1 MKHIVGLFA
10 WIFGFVTLLLVMSSF
25 ILLFQTSEVPI
36 AIPETPAY
44 YEAIGEAAGK
54 DFAILLVG
62 IPLLFLSAYLF
73 SLRNRLSKKRIDV
86 SAISIEEPFIL
97 YLRTFADDAKT
108 ARTLSWISGERTEE
122 EETVDALSDIADVYA
137 IGDPR
142 DKKMPHGAIRVYVD
156 DEHWKDTV
164 FDLARRSELVVLR
177 IGRTSNFWW
186 EVEMALS
193 NIPVYKLLFI
203 VPSSQT
209 FSSVSELYKLL
220 LQHNVDIS
228 TLDLSIK
235 KAYRGSI
242 SSFLS
247 FDENGTP
254 HCASMSVPRFTKFFF
269 SYSSAIRVALQDFR
283 ASFHLSPYKG
293 ANVRWSRVFQII
305 LVLYFP
311 IVGAMHCFG
320 DVMSIKYQRPYELA
334 ELCVSNN
341 AFSKNHGESVDGSTL
356 LRAIT
361 DSRRG
366 LIAIPDAEYA
376 KTMVIETEAMK
387 KMDAYELQQLT
398 SAPYNMLLLIK
409 KYCPGQYQEYVRI
422 LGDAAILYNK
432 DNEEV
437 EHLIRQYQSMVDD
450 IPRWLIDLAA
460 DVDDDDMESVLRYSK
475 VVISRLEERD
485 VVKYIKVSHSLLFDD

>member
-177 IGRTSNFWW
+177 IGKTSNFWW
-186 EVEMALS
+186 EVEMALN

-209 FSSVSELYKLL
+209 FSSVSELYKIL
-220 LQHNVDIS
+220 LQHNIDIS
-228 TLDLSIK
+228 SLDLSIQ
-235 KAYRGSI
+235 KAHRGSI
-242 SSFLS
+242 SSFLY

-254 HCASMSVPRFTKFFF
+254 QCASMSVPRFTRFFF

-283 ASFHLSPYKG
+283 MSFHLSPYKG
-293 ANVRWSRVFQII
+293 ASIRWSRVFQII

-311 IVGAMHCFG
+311 IVGVMLYFG
-320 DVMSIKYQRPYELA
+320 DVMSIKYQRPYELS
-334 ELCVSNN
+334 EMCVSDN
-341 AFSKNHGESVDGSTL
+341 AFSGNHGESVDGNTL
-356 LRAIT
+356 LCAII

-376 KTMVIETEAMK
+376 RAIAIETEAMK
-387 KMDAYELQQLT
+387 KMDVYELQQLT

-409 KYCPGQYQEYVRI
+409 KYSPGQYQEYVRI
-422 LGDAAILYNK
+422 LGGAAILYNK
-432 DNEEV
+432 DKEEV
-437 EHLIRQYQSMVDD
+437 ERLISHYQSMADD
-450 IPRWLIDLAA
+450 IPKWLIELAS
-460 DVDDDDMESVLRYSK
+460 DVDDDDMDSVLKYGE
-475 VVISRLEERD
+475 VIISRIEEQD
-485 VVKYIKVSHSLLFDD
+485 AVMYIKVSHSLLLDE